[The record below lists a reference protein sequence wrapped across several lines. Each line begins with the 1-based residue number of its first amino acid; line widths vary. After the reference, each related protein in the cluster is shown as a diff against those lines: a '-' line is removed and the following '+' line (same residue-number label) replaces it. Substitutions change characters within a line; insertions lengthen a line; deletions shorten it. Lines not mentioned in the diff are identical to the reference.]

1 MKKEELRGLQKK
13 EAILRME
20 IIVNKYKLYP
30 RLLEYLKKDMVYY
43 SYVTGNG
50 MIGSVDTLE
59 YDSKYV
65 QIKNSIES
73 KLNCYVYH
81 MIESDMI
88 LAGIRYKF
96 LNFLIVSKYEDEW
109 EYNRPGSDPSE
120 DYIEAYVYNIENPKL
135 SELGDI
141 FLDTYIGINN
151 EYPVLIR
158 RA

>member
-1 MKKEELRGLQKK
+1 MKKEELRNLQKK

-20 IIVNKYKLYP
+20 ILINKYKLYP

-50 MIGSVDTLE
+50 MISSVDKLE
-59 YDSKYV
+59 YDSKYT
-65 QIKNSIES
+65 QIKNSIEL

-81 MIESDMI
+81 IIESDMI

-96 LNFLIVSKYEDEW
+96 LNFLFVSNHEDKW
-109 EYNRPGSDPSE
+109 EYNRPGYDPSE

-141 FLDTYIGINN
+141 FLDTYIGISN
-151 EYPVLIR
+151 EYPILIR